1 MLNLEKEW
9 AEIILLLKL
18 IPLQQYRIKQ
28 EAQEGKKYLI
38 LIIMISIMR
47 KWITFVAH

>member
-9 AEIILLLKL
+9 VEIILLLKL
-18 IPLQQYRIKQ
+18 KPLQQYRIQ
-28 EAQEGKKYLI
+28 QVAQEGKKYLI

-47 KWITFVAH
+47 KWITFVGH